1 MEETTTTPI
10 SETQND
16 VETPQGETPTTTQT
30 GETPESTTSTT
41 DSVAPDDATRKENER
56 LHAALKRANAEAKEN
71 RLARDELKRLKEEAE
86 NAKLSETERLQ
97 KELTDLKAKHEEYT
111 QAQTER
117 AIKQDVALEAAK
129 LGVDPNVL
137 DKVARF
143 LDWEEI
149 EVDEAGKPT
158 NVRALVE
165 QLVKDIP
172 GLKSKGASVSTSGGA
187 TNPPRSATTTQHT
200 AEEYINRLG
209 QGKLK
214 DDEYNAL
221 SPSMK
226 RQIQEGLKKL
236 SGRG

>member
-30 GETPESTTSTT
+30 DETPESTTSTT
-41 DSVAPDDATRKENER
+41 PDSATQKEIER
-56 LHAALKRANAEAKEN
+56 LQSSLKRANAEAKEN
-71 RLARDELKRLKEEAE
+71 RLAKEELKRLKDELEAS
-86 NAKLSETERLQ
+86 KLSETERLQ
-97 KELTDLKAKHEEYT
+97 KQYDDLKTKHEEYT

-117 AIKQDVALEAAK
+117 MIKNEVALEAAK